1 LKNFAMGFP
10 SVVPRIAD
18 NPFQIRK
25 PRGEILPKTTGRERG
40 EKAALA
46 RKSAPCRLTLE
57 GANTPLRILR
67 TTSMEYAVSTDVGDN
82 HTSSRRRVTDY
93 GGRYGCRGGATN
105 GLVSTARLFFVRQL
119 SNLSSAA
126 RLWSRGIR
134 IVDPAPSTIK
144 TLAARIPSLN
154 FLSEMG
160 TETELASAATSVLQL
175 AAPAFMRT
183 G

>member
-1 LKNFAMGFP
+1 LKNFAMGIP

-46 RKSAPCRLTLE
+46 RKFCALPTNVGGRE
-57 GANTPLRILR
+57 YPPAHTPHNLVA
-67 TTSMEYAVSTDVGDN
+67 YAVSTDVGDN

-126 RLWSRGIR
+126 RLWSRGSR

-144 TLAARIPSLN
+144 ALAARSPSINL
-154 FLSEMG
+154 LSDMR
-160 TETELASAATSVLQL
+160 TETKLASAATSVLQL
-175 AAPAFMRT
+175 AAPAFRRT